1 MSAGHL
7 TKSECTVSAGSQP
20 WLVTEGP
27 AGGVSPISLASSPV
41 PASHGLSL
49 VFMFPGGGAQ
59 YPAMGK
65 DLYHSEPAFHAEID
79 GCAALARKYLSID
92 LWEAL
97 LDENSSAEAMKR
109 PSIALPA
116 LFAVEY
122 SLAKLWMS
130 LGVKPDAMIGHS
142 LGEYVAACLS
152 GVFCLQHAIRVV
164 GLRGVLF
171 EKVGMGAMLSVPL
184 PADVIKG
191 LLGDRL
197 SLAAVNAPNL
207 CVVSGLCPDI
217 DRLEAELN
225 AMNVESQ
232 RIPLAVPAHSYLLN
246 GVCEEFFQ
254 SLRQV
259 PMQKPGM
266 RFISN
271 VTGNWISDAEARDPA
286 YWVCH
291 LRNTVQ
297 FAAGMNLIL
306 RNDPQVLLEV
316 GPGRILS
323 SLAKL
328 NMCSR
333 LILPSMRRR
342 GEPLGDMDVFRSSLG
357 RLAQSGLNT
366 STACPEVRGTT
377 QCASRLSLRLGPKH
391 AHD

>member
-1 MSAGHL
+1 M
-7 TKSECTVSAGSQP
+7 
-20 WLVTEGP
+20 
-27 AGGVSPISLASSPV
+27 
-41 PASHGLSL
+41 

-65 DLYHSEPAFHAEID
+65 DLYDSEPVFHAEID

-97 LDENSSAEAMKR
+97 LDENSSTEAMKR

-116 LFAVEY
+116 LFVVEY
-122 SLAKLWMS
+122 ALAKLWMS

-152 GVFCLQHAIRVV
+152 GVFSLRHAMGVV

-184 PADVIKG
+184 PADVITG

-207 CVVSGLCPDI
+207 CVVSGLCQDI
-217 DRLEAELN
+217 DHLEAELY

-246 GVCEEFFQ
+246 GVCQEFLQ
-254 SLRQV
+254 SFWQV
-259 PMQKPGM
+259 PMQKPGIK
-266 RFISN
+266 FISN
-271 VTGNWISDAEARDPA
+271 VTGNWVSDADAKDPR

-297 FAAGMNLIL
+297 FAAGMNRIL

-316 GPGRILS
+316 GPGRVLG

-328 NMCSR
+328 NMCNC

-342 GEPLGDMDVFRSSLG
+342 GEPLGDRDVFRSSLN
-357 RLAQSGLNT
+357 RLAQCGLNV
-366 STACPEVRGTT
+366 STVPSEVRGSDPVRIEAFPPVRA
-377 QCASRLSLRLGPKH
+377 QLRATRMPKDLDRISCGPVS
-391 AHD
+391 